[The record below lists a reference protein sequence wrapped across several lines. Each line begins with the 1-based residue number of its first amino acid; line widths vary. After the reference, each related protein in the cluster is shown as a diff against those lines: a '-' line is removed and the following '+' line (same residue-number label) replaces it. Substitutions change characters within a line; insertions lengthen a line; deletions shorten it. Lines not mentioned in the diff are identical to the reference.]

1 MKTLLAAINAKYI
14 HSNPAV
20 YLLRAC
26 ADGADQPDIDIAE
39 YTINQYPEEI
49 LADIYR
55 RKPDLLAISCYIW
68 NWKLVM
74 DLLADIKKVLP
85 DCRIWLGG
93 PEAAWDAEHILDRYP
108 AVEGIFTGEG
118 ENSFRQLVRLM
129 NSAYDSRNGR
139 RTLGMPS
146 DSKQGT
152 AMDSHPG
159 TAINS
164 HPEKDRTERHAETSE
179 EAEESVLLRLKKV
192 PGIAFRNSIAKESE
206 RRAEFQLI
214 RTPDQ
219 PVADLDSLP
228 FLYDDLDKFRNKILY
243 YESSRS
249 CPFVCGYC
257 LSSQEHGIRLR
268 SLPLVEKELQ
278 FFLDHKV
285 PQVKFLDRTFNC
297 NRAHAMGIWIY
308 LKKHDNGITNFH
320 FELEAD
326 LLTDEELDLLTSLR
340 PGQIQVEI
348 GVQSTNEQTLKAV
361 GRHTSFE
368 HLRKCV
374 ERLLDARNMHVHLD
388 LIAGLPYEDY
398 VSFQKSFNDVYAL
411 HPNELQLGFLKV
423 LHGTPLA
430 RQTEEYGIRFMKEP
444 PYEVFSTNW
453 ISYDQI
459 LELKRVE
466 EVLEIYYNS
475 AQFSRTIRV
484 LETYFPD
491 AFTMYRELADFYDRH
506 HYFVQTPA
514 RAKRYQI
521 LLEFIEEALTGG
533 NKHPNEGHPKKT
545 MEEETGGAPNISAGV
560 TKTDIPTDLEDERMD
575 MFRQLLTYDLYLR
588 ENAKSRPDFA
598 PERPASSGRRH
609 EFIHEEYLDW
619 KIWEIH
625 PYGPGNPENFVGN
638 KTEAPVR
645 VCFQYQER
653 SPISGNVRVSRDQ
666 DPMED

>member
-26 ADGADQPDIDIAE
+26 ADPEDRPNISIAE

-55 RKPDLLAISCYIW
+55 RGPDLLAISCYIW

-74 DLLADIKKVLP
+74 DLLSDIGKVLP

-93 PEAAWDAEHILDRYP
+93 PEAAWNAEEILRKYP

-118 ENSFRQLVRLM
+118 ENSFRKLVRCL
-129 NSAYDSRNGR
+129 NRQEANRVGAKKSESLPIQKPEISR
-139 RTLGMPS
+139 
-146 DSKQGT
+146 
-152 AMDSHPG
+152 
-159 TAINS
+159 
-164 HPEKDRTERHAETSE
+164 
-179 EAEESVLLRLKKV
+179 V
-192 PGIAFRNSIAKESE
+192 PGIAFRRPDPKEDGG
-206 RRAEFQLI
+206 LV
-214 RTPDQ
+214 RTPEE
-219 PVADLDSLP
+219 PVADLDTLP
-228 FLYDDLDKFRNKILY
+228 FLYNDENLEQFRNKIIY
-243 YESSRS
+243 YESSRG

-297 NRAHAMGIWIY
+297 NRAHAMGIWTY
-308 LKKHDNGITNFH
+308 LKEHDNGITNFH

-326 LLTDEELDLLTSLR
+326 LLTEEELELLTSLR
-340 PGQIQVEI
+340 PGQVQVEI
-348 GVQSTNEQTLKAV
+348 GVQSTNGQTLAAV

-368 HLRKCV
+368 HLKKCV
-374 ERLLDARNMHVHLD
+374 MKLLNAGNMHVHLD

-398 VSFQKSFNDVYAL
+398 PSFQKSFNEVYAL

-430 RQTEEYGIRFMKEP
+430 RQTEQYGIHYMTDP
-444 PYEVFSTNW
+444 PYEVFSTDW

-491 AFTMYRELADFYDRH
+491 AFNMYKKLADFYDRH

-514 RAKRYQI
+514 RAKRYKI
-521 LLEFIEEALTGG
+521 LLEFIEENVKAPSDT
-533 NKHPNEGHPKKT
+533 
-545 MEEETGGAPNISAGV
+545 ETG
-560 TKTDIPTDLEDERMD
+560 RMD

-588 ENAKSRPDFA
+588 ENAKSRPGFA
-598 PERPASSGRRH
+598 PKRPAAIGRRH
-609 EFIHEEYLDW
+609 EFIHEEDLDW
-619 KIWEIH
+619 KIWEIC
-625 PYGPGNPENFVGN
+625 PYGPGSPGNFIHC
-638 KTEAPVR
+638 KTETPVR
-645 VCFQYQER
+645 VCFHYQKR
-653 SPISGNVRVSRDQ
+653 SPISGNVNISL
-666 DPMED
+666 EE